1 MNIRKVPPLSANLAF
16 LALLTLAG
24 TGCATTLSGQVVDAR
39 TGQPIPGAVV
49 LGVWTRAGGL
59 PGLATTKL
67 VAVKETETDA
77 QGRFVLDRPAPLSSD
92 EESVTAYKFGYIA
105 WNNLFVF
112 PSSARRSDNRVPRR
126 IPLETFPVMESH
138 RRHLSFIDDATR
150 SVLYDPRVVPGF
162 SRAIGQE
169 SQGR

>member
-1 MNIRKVPPLSANLAF
+1 MNTCKI
-16 LALLTLAG
+16 LALLGLFALAG

-49 LGVWTRAGGL
+49 LGVWTKAGGL

-77 QGRFVLDRPAPLSSD
+77 QGRFVLERPAPLTSD
-92 EESVTAYKFGYIA
+92 EESVTAYKFGYVA
-105 WNNLFVF
+105 WNNLFAF
-112 PSSARRSDNRVPRR
+112 PDSAPRSNNRVPRK
-126 IPLETFPVMESH
+126 IPLEIFPATESQK
-138 RRHLSFIDDATR
+138 RHLSFINNARR
-150 SVLYDPRVVPGF
+150 SVLYGPRLVPKFWG
-162 SRAIGQE
+162 AIGQE

>member
-1 MNIRKVPPLSANLAF
+1 MNTCKI
-16 LALLTLAG
+16 LALLGLLALAG

-49 LGVWTRAGGL
+49 LGVWTKAGGL

-77 QGRFVLDRPAPLSSD
+77 QGRFVLERPAPLTSD
-92 EESVTAYKFGYIA
+92 EESVTAYKPGYIA

-112 PSSARRSDNRVPRR
+112 PTAVRRESTRVPSRV
-126 IPLETFPVMESH
+126 PLEAFPRGESNG
-138 RRHLSFIDDATR
+138 RKRAPCRFPRTRH
-150 SVLYDPRVVPGF
+150 
-162 SRAIGQE
+162 
-169 SQGR
+169 QGRGRPSRHAEILDRR